1 MANLNPMVY
10 VKLICHQCNQ
20 KYAFDVLPVNNQMPV
35 TVKCPVCKADG
46 TPAANL
52 FLAQKAM
59 GITPAASGPQSP
71 APAPSP
77 TAPSAPKIP
86 SVYDVPGVPSGH
98 YSMNTPAAASAANA
112 VKVPSV
118 YDVPSVIIP
127 PSPPAVSPVNDDA
140 VPDAEWRRRALEAE
154 ARAEQAQAA
163 LKASLAPQLA
173 ESLKEAVVQG
183 LAAQRSEL
191 LKAQQSAA
199 VEISEL
205 VHRLDELKAPIQERL
220 HSYETRIHE
229 LERDLAERNE
239 ENRELL
245 KLKIEM
251 TRRQLEAERA
261 NSRVNF
267 N

>member
-10 VKLICHQCNQ
+10 VKLVCHQCNQ

-46 TPAANL
+46 TAAANL
-52 FLAQKAM
+52 FLAQKMM
-59 GITPAASGPQSP
+59 GITPPPATP
-71 APAPSP
+71 APAPMP
-77 TAPSAPKIP
+77 VVQAVPKIP
-86 SVYDVPGVPSGH
+86 SVYDVPGVPPVN
-98 YSMNTPAAASAANA
+98 YSFNPPNAANTPGV
-112 VKVPSV
+112 VKIPSV
-118 YDVPSVIIP
+118 YDVPSVQIP
-127 PSPPAVSPVNDDA
+127 PSVPAVNSPNAGA
-140 VPDAEWRRRALEAE
+140 VSDAEWRRRALEAE

-173 ESLKEAVVQG
+173 QSLKEAVVQG

-199 VEISEL
+199 LEISEL

-261 NSRVNF
+261 SNRVNF

>member
-10 VKLICHQCNQ
+10 VKLVCHHCNQ

-35 TVKCPVCKADG
+35 TVKCPVCKTDG

-59 GITPAASGPQSP
+59 GITPTPP
-71 APAPSP
+71 APPAPVVQNV
-77 TAPSAPKIP
+77 PKVP
-86 SVYDVPGVPSGH
+86 SVYDAPSMSPGISSVTPPSVVSVP
-98 YSMNTPAAASAANA
+98 NA
-112 VKVPSV
+112 IKVPSV
-118 YDVPSVIIP
+118 YDVPSVRIP
-127 PSPPAVSPVNDDA
+127 SGVPAVSVPNANA

-191 LKAQQSAA
+191 LKAQQFAA
-199 VEISEL
+199 LEIAEL

-220 HSYETRIHE
+220 RSYEDRIHE

-261 NSRVNF
+261 SNRVNF

>member
-10 VKLICHQCNQ
+10 IKLVCHQCHQ

-46 TPAANL
+46 TPAANI
-52 FLAQKAM
+52 FLAQKMM
-59 GITPAASGPQSP
+59 GITPPPS
-71 APAPSP
+71 APA
-77 TAPSAPKIP
+77 APKIP
-86 SVYDVPGVPSGH
+86 I
-98 YSMNTPAAASAANA
+98 
-112 VKVPSV
+112 V
-118 YDVPSVIIP
+118 YDVPSVQIP
-127 PSPPAVSPVNDDA
+127 PGISAVNSTHANAVSDD
-140 VPDAEWRRRALEAE
+140 EWRRRALEAE

-191 LKAQQSAA
+191 LKAQQGAA
-199 VEISEL
+199 MEISEL

-220 HSYETRIHE
+220 HSYENRIHE
-229 LERDLAERNE
+229 LEHDLAERNE

-245 KLKIEM
+245 KMKIEM
-251 TRRQLEAERA
+251 TRHQLEAERTR
-261 NSRVNF
+261 SRVNF

>member
-10 VKLICHQCNQ
+10 IKLVCHQCNQ
-20 KYAFDVLPVNNQMPV
+20 KYAFDVLPVNDQMPV
-35 TVKCPVCKADG
+35 TVKCPVCKTDG

-59 GITPAASGPQSP
+59 GITPQPP
-71 APAPSP
+71 APA
-77 TAPSAPKIP
+77 
-86 SVYDVPGVPSGH
+86 VPAVP
-98 YSMNTPAAASAANA
+98 
-112 VKVPSV
+112 KVPSV
-118 YDVPSVIIP
+118 YDVPAVPSVNYSFNVPSVQIP
-127 PSPPAVSPVNDDA
+127 PGVPAVNAANIGGDLEE
-140 VPDAEWRRRALEAE
+140 EWRRRALDAE

-199 VEISEL
+199 LEISEL

-220 HSYETRIHE
+220 LSYEARIRE

-261 NSRVNF
+261 NSRLNF